1 VSEAAMPR
9 RDGIGHI
16 LFVED
21 NLEIAEVTRSNLE
34 ELGYRVTHAPDPHAA
49 LALLGEGGR
58 FDLVF
63 SDIVMPGLLNG
74 VDLARSIKEQ
84 DASLPI
90 LLTTGY
96 SNVAQTAMNEGF
108 SILRK
113 PYDIS
118 ALRSSIQKAMQETS
132 ARAGVNRGSGAH

>member
-1 VSEAAMPR
+1 
-9 RDGIGHI
+9 
-16 LFVED
+16 
-21 NLEIAEVTRSNLE
+21 
-34 ELGYRVTHAPDPHAA
+34 
-49 LALLGEGGR
+49 LGEGGR

-132 ARAGVNRGSGAH
+132 IEAGVNRGSGAH